1 MSFLLTLSEDKLEDI
16 VPLLS
21 KYEDKIN
28 AAEPIFKLENRR
40 LEEIMRTLPYYQTTY
55 DQAHQDMKALE
66 DWVTN
71 IKDKRVGKL
80 WKKYTEGYSRQLT
93 SRDIQA
99 YIGADQEI
107 VELNQILIEVVV
119 LKNNLNAIVES
130 IRQLGWMV
138 GNITKLRISEMQD
151 AML

>member
-1 MSFLLTLSEDKLEDI
+1 MSFLLTLSEDKLEEI
-16 VPLLS
+16 VPLIA
-21 KYEDKIN
+21 KYEDKIK

-40 LEEIMRTLPYYQTTY
+40 LEEIMRTLPYYQSSY

-93 SRDIQA
+93 TRDIQA
-99 YIGADQEI
+99 YIAADQDI
-107 VELNQILIEVVV
+107 VELNQILIEVTV
-119 LKNNLNAIVES
+119 LKNNFNAIVES
-130 IRQLGWMV
+130 IRQLGWMCS
-138 GNITKLRISEMQD
+138 NIVKLRVSEMQD
-151 AML
+151 TIL